1 MILSPFLMGTFIIVM
16 IFWVMAALL
25 DSNIA
30 NHAWQRLPWVKSSSA
45 QHYRGACRSY
55 LLWEPICDL

>member
-45 QHYRGACRSY
+45 QHLSRC
-55 LLWEPICDL
+55 L